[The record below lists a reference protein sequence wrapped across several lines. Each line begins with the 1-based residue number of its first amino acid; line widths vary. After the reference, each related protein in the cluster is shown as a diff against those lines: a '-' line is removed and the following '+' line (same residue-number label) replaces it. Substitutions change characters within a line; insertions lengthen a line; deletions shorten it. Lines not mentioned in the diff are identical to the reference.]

1 MPTTSRGYPY
11 PAGTDPAATP
21 ANLQALA
28 AAIDTDISGSVG
40 DQFIGCLNDIGAH
53 VQAVSSMT
61 VGTANNAI
69 VGLFRPRFTVAPTKF
84 AFWIA
89 TSSGN
94 YDIAIINATTRA
106 RLWSQGSTASP
117 GTGAQVRTIG
127 SPPTLAAG
135 TRYGLVIAADNT
147 TFAIRATAAFTT
159 GMGTLYDGTLAYG
172 LSASAFP
179 IPATLP
185 AWTEA
190 LNAPALTLRA

>member
-1 MPTTSRGYPY
+1 MPTTTRGYPY
-11 PAGTDPAATP
+11 PAGGDPAATP

-28 AAIDTDISGSVG
+28 AAIDTDVSGSVG
-40 DQFIGCLNDIGAH
+40 DLFLGCLNDIGAH
-53 VQAVSSMT
+53 VQAVSTMT

-69 VGLFRPRFTVAPTKF
+69 VGVFRPRATVTPTKF
-84 AFWIA
+84 CFWIT

-94 YDIAIINATTRA
+94 YDIAIVRVSDRA

-117 GTGAQVRTIG
+117 GTGAQVRTITSG
-127 SPPTLAAG
+127 PTLAAG
-135 TRYGLVIAADNT
+135 TKYALAIAADNT
-147 TFAIRATAAFTT
+147 TFAIRASATFTT
-159 GMGTLYDGTLAYG
+159 GMGTLYDGSLAYG

-179 IPATLP
+179 IPATVP